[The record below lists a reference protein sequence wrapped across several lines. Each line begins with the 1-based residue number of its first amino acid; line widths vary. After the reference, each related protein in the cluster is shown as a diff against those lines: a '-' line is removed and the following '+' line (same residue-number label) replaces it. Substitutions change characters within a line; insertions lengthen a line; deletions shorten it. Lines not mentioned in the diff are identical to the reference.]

1 MTELQAEK
9 EWLTGDDPGQLL
21 DMVIQPHYPR
31 VREFTERKF
40 RLWSCACGRLVW
52 ERMTFATAACREV
65 VELAERYADGEIP
78 VTPLEAGSRRLEGA
92 LESVP
97 DQEARARADCCAA
110 EVALSAVWTDSD
122 LAFRSRRGPG
132 AVYFLAWDV
141 EYYSAGGKEL
151 GEDAMWEFKER
162 TERALSGLLRDI
174 FGNPFRPVAFS
185 PTWRTGTAVALAK
198 HMYESHDFSAMP
210 ILADALQDTGCDSED
225 ILNHCR
231 GPGPH
236 VRGCWVVDLVLG
248 KE

>member
-1 MTELQAEK
+1 MTELQAEQ

-52 ERMTFATAACREV
+52 ERMAFATATCREV

-78 VTPLEAGSRRLEGA
+78 ITQLEAGSRRLEEA

-122 LAFRSRRGPG
+122 LAFRSRQGPG
-132 AVYFLAWDV
+132 AVHFLAWDV
-141 EYYSAGGKEL
+141 EYYSAGGEEL
-151 GEDAMWEFKER
+151 GENTMWELKER
-162 TERALSGLLRDI
+162 TERALSDLLRDI
-174 FGNPFRPVAFS
+174 FGNPFRPIAFCLE
-185 PTWRTGTAVALAK
+185 WRTDTTVALARQ
-198 HMYESHDFSAMP
+198 MYESRNFDALP
-210 ILADALQDTGCDSED
+210 ILADALQDAGCED
-225 ILNHCR
+225 EQLLGHCR
-231 GPGPH
+231 GSGPH
-236 VRGCWVVDLVLG
+236 VRGCWVIDLVLG